1 MFLAPTEAQRPWRW
15 MFLSETPEMVA
26 KVAPTDLVEWVL
38 HFDMSG
44 TISEKDFLKESPY
57 AG

>member
-1 MFLAPTEAQRPWRW
+1 

-44 TISEKDFLKESPY
+44 TISEKDFLKEFAY